1 VPADQNG
8 DAVLTTPPT
17 RLIDPTDSAVSP
29 CAAPAQPAAAL
40 PHQAAAVPAHGPV
53 ARIVTAEQLERA
65 VLQLR
70 ERPGMSAVE
79 QIHAIL
85 RELGITVAPPAR

>member
-1 VPADQNG
+1 M
-8 DAVLTTPPT
+8 
-17 RLIDPTDSAVSP
+17 
-29 CAAPAQPAAAL
+29 
-40 PHQAAAVPAHGPV
+40 
-53 ARIVTAEQLERA
+53 TAEQVERA

-85 RELGITVAPPAR
+85 RELGLTVVPPAR

>member
-1 VPADQNG
+1 M
-8 DAVLTTPPT
+8 LTTPPT
-17 RLIDPTDSAVSP
+17 RLIAPADSAAAP
-29 CAAPAQPAAAL
+29 CAAPAHPATTA
-40 PHQAAAVPAHGPV
+40 HQTGTASAHGP
-53 ARIVTAEQLERA
+53 AACTVTAEQVERA

-85 RELGITVAPPAR
+85 RELGLTVVPPAR

>member
-1 VPADQNG
+1 
-8 DAVLTTPPT
+8 VLTMPPT
-17 RLIDPTDSAVSP
+17 RLIEPADSAVSP
-29 CAAPAQPAAAL
+29 CATPARPAAA
-40 PHQAAAVPAHGPV
+40 PVHSAGTVPAHGPAACV
-53 ARIVTAEQLERA
+53 VTAEQVERA

-85 RELGITVAPPAR
+85 RELGLTVVPPAR

>member
-1 VPADQNG
+1 M
-8 DAVLTTPPT
+8 LTTPPT
-17 RLIDPTDSAVSP
+17 RLIEPADPTVSP
-29 CAAPAQPAAAL
+29 CAAPAHPAAAP
-40 PHQAAAVPAHGPV
+40 PHQAGPAPAHGT
-53 ARIVTAEQLERA
+53 AASIVTAEQVERA

-85 RELGITVAPPAR
+85 RELGLTVAPPVR

>member
-1 VPADQNG
+1 
-8 DAVLTTPPT
+8 VLTTPPT
-17 RLIDPTDSAVSP
+17 RLIEPTDPAVSP
-29 CAAPAQPAAAL
+29 CAAPT
-40 PHQAAAVPAHGPV
+40 HQAAAPTHQTGTVHGP
-53 ARIVTAEQLERA
+53 AASIVTAEQVERA

-85 RELGITVAPPAR
+85 RELGLTVVPPVR